1 MAFVLGIFVGRRR
14 SVDWVE
20 RAALAEIEAEDRTE
34 NSSIDFDVRID
45 TVVQSFESLGF
56 ELEIDEDGLSPKEK
70 PAPVILVFQ
79 RKSKTIGIMT
89 LNICLF
95 IALMPMSL
103 CYVMG
108 LGCIDRQAKRIE
120 FMVEE

>member
-1 MAFVLGIFVGRRR
+1 VLGIFVGRRR
-14 SVDWVE
+14 SIDWVE

-34 NSSIDFDVRID
+34 NTSIEFDVRID
-45 TVVQSFESLGF
+45 TVVQSYETQGF
-56 ELEIDEDGLSPKEK
+56 KLEVDEDGLSPKEK

-79 RKSKTIGIMT
+79 RKSKTMGMAT
-89 LNICLF
+89 LDVCLF

-103 CYVMG
+103 GYVMG
-108 LGCIDRQAKRIE
+108 LGCMDHQAKRIE

>member
-95 IALMPMSL
+95 ILLVHLYS
-103 CYVMG
+103 
-108 LGCIDRQAKRIE
+108 QTTK
-120 FMVEE
+120 